1 MERLC
6 IGGVQHPNGA
16 GQHSRRQHN
25 TTFHGR
31 TPKQLFSGSALNL
44 ATFVCVRPAL
54 PVFSLSG
61 ATAGFPFGVPLLACP
76 AVLTDFADATS
87 KLAARPRKLLLGS
100 RLPRLDCPRCDST
113 YGTVS
118 VS

>member
-1 MERLC
+1 M
-6 IGGVQHPNGA
+6 
-16 GQHSRRQHN
+16 
-25 TTFHGR
+25 
-31 TPKQLFSGSALNL
+31 
-44 ATFVCVRPAL
+44 RPAL

-100 RLPRLDCPRCDST
+100 RLPRLEFQTLWLDLCGGIGQLAAT
-113 YGTVS
+113 I
-118 VS
+118 